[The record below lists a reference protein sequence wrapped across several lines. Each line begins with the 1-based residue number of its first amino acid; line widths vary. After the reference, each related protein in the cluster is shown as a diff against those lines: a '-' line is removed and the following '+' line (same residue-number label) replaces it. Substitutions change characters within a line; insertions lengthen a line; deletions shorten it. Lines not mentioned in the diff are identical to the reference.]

1 MRKLLFTVWVF
12 GLLGCSEGDG
22 NGGTDADA
30 GVSNGDTS
38 VQPRTDITG
47 GEEGDVTGA
56 DTGSDWPEL
65 LVELS
70 NDFARDESP
79 DATEEEALSLAS
91 GNTTFALKLFN
102 QMGSTTNAAFSPYSL
117 FHAFGIYYWSNP
129 GRRPVMEAVFG
140 YTEANFL
147 ASFNAFDLMLTK
159 PTDISDLEE
168 GQKPLT
174 FKAPTA
180 VFLRGDLLAEGEAEQ
195 RANGAAVKDLVENFG
210 VQVFSIDGFGAKADE
225 AANWW
230 FDKETEGLI
239 PELLPPGTLNED
251 WIRAT
256 GSAVFFEG
264 SWRDSFP
271 TQNTQSGTFNGVNGA
286 FTVDMMRNTS
296 TLYGYEE
303 TESAHKVRL
312 GYLGGDASMIIIMPK
327 PGMFDAVRSSLT
339 AEDFSVSSQSETQ
352 VTLTMPKFTL
362 DASLDGLKDKIGE
375 LELADYG
382 SKVIGE
388 DDYLAVIHKCRIEV
402 DEAGSKAAAA
412 SVIVEYVDS
421 APEFNYAEITI
432 DQPFIFAIQHG
443 KTGVPLF
450 LGQYVTAPQ

>member
-22 NGGTDADA
+22 GEVAAADA
-30 GVSNGDTS
+30 GATNGDVS
-38 VQPRTDITG
+38 VQPRTDIAENDESDTAG
-47 GEEGDVTGA
+47 GE
-56 DTGSDWPEL
+56 TGSDWPEL

-70 NDFARDESP
+70 NDFTRDTSP
-79 DATEEEALSLAS
+79 DATDEEALSLAS
-91 GNTTFALKLFN
+91 ANTAFALKLFN
-102 QMGSTTNAAFSPYSL
+102 QMGSAKNAAFSPYSL

-129 GRRPVMEAVFG
+129 DRRAVMEAVFG
-140 YTEANFL
+140 YPESNFL
-147 ASFNAFDLMLTK
+147 ASFNAFDLMLTT
-159 PTDISDLEE
+159 PADISDLEE

-180 VFLRGDLLAEGEAEQ
+180 VFLRGDLLGEGEAEQ
-195 RANGAAVKDLVENFG
+195 RANGAAVKDLVEHFG

-239 PELLPPGTLNED
+239 PELLPEGTLNVD

-264 SWRDSFP
+264 SWTDSFP
-271 TQNTQSGTFNGVNGA
+271 IENTQPGTFNGVNGA
-286 FTVDMMRNTS
+286 FTVDMMSNTS

-312 GYLGGDASMIIIMPK
+312 GYLGGDASMVIIMPK
-327 PGMFDAVRSSLT
+327 SGMFDAVRSSLT
-339 AEDFSVSSQSETQ
+339 ADDFNVSSQGETQ
-352 VTLTMPKFTL
+352 VTVTMPKFTL

-382 SKVIGE
+382 SKVIGA
-388 DDYLAVIHKCRIEV
+388 DAYLALIHKCRIEV

-412 SVIVEYVDS
+412 TVIVEFLDG
-421 APEFNYAEITI
+421 APDFDYANITI
-432 DQPFIFAIQHG
+432 DQPFIFAIKHG

-450 LGQYVTAPQ
+450 LGQYVTAPK